1 METQKNKCTFKEHKE
16 IDAISYC
23 QECQIYMCNKCLN
36 YHKGLF
42 EIHHLINADENITNI
57 FNGYCTEKN
66 HPNKLNYFC
75 KNHNKLC
82 CAACIAK
89 INEKGDGQHKECNVC
104 IIENIV
110 EEKKNNLKNNI
121 NNLENLYNG
130 LEKSIDE
137 IQKLFLKINEN
148 KEELKLKVQKIFTKI
163 RNLINDREDELLKE
177 IDEQFNNLYFNESTI
192 KDYENLP
199 KKIKI
204 SIDNVKKINEDWE
217 NNDNLISLINDCIN
231 IEDNIE
237 NINSINKKII
247 KFNHNLKIQIKF
259 IPEEKGIEKL
269 LETIKMFGNVYY
281 IEILFLENALKI

>member
-1 METQKNKCTFKEHKE
+1 M
-16 IDAISYC
+16 
-23 QECQIYMCNKCLN
+23 
-36 YHKGLF
+36 
-42 EIHHLINADENITNI
+42 
-57 FNGYCTEKN
+57 
-66 HPNKLNYFC
+66 
-75 KNHNKLC
+75 
-82 CAACIAK
+82 
-89 INEKGDGQHKECNVC
+89 
-104 IIENIV
+104 
-110 EEKKNNLKNNI
+110 
-121 NNLENLYNG
+121 
-130 LEKSIDE
+130 
-137 IQKLFLKINEN
+137 
-148 KEELKLKVQKIFTKI
+148 KLKVQKIFTKI

-281 IEILFLENALKI
+281 YRNFIFRECPQNIEEKKNI